1 MQSKQMQSRRNH
13 MHFCARFARCTRAYQ
28 EPQNVILMYARM
40 YILRSI
46 LRLRA
51 TSGCQMNANRL
62 QLLRAKRA
70 SGEFNGTDF
79 LSLSLSTYIYSA
91 GHQE

>member
-1 MQSKQMQSRRNH
+1 M
-13 MHFCARFARCTRAYQ
+13 
-28 EPQNVILMYARM
+28 ILMYARM

-91 GHQE
+91 GHQESRKCNFSHNVHFLSNTSCY